1 MNWNQQLDMWGERN
15 RPAFMLG
22 LRIMLGLILLI
33 KGLRF
38 MFRISDLSDV
48 VNALNLGSFN
58 VTLAL
63 IVAWSHMLGGL
74 AILVGILTRIS
85 CLIQFPILVGAVFYV
100 NLRQGFVTST
110 EWTLSV
116 VILYLLVFFFVYGSG
131 ELSLA
136 NLFEGREAEDA
147 IPSRQENFDSGRLNE
162 RS

>member
-1 MNWNQQLDMWGERN
+1 MNWNQQLELWGEKN

-22 LRIMLGLILLI
+22 LRIMLGLVLLI
-33 KGLRF
+33 KGFLF
-38 MFRISDLSDV
+38 MFHINDLSDV
-48 VNALNLGSFN
+48 VTALGLGSFN

-147 IPSRQENFDSGRLNE
+147 IPSRRENFEGSAHQQ
-162 RS
+162 

>member
-1 MNWNQQLDMWGERN
+1 MNWNQQLDMWGDKN

-22 LRIMLGLILLI
+22 LRVMLGVILLI
-33 KGLRF
+33 KGFLF
-38 MFRISDLSDV
+38 MFRITDLTDV
-48 VNALNLGSFN
+48 VNALGLGSFN

-63 IVAWSHMLGGL
+63 VIAWSHMLGGL

-136 NLFEGREAEDA
+136 KLFEGRESEDR
-147 IPSRQENFDSGRLNE
+147 IPSRQGNLNV
-162 RS
+162 

>member
-1 MNWNQQLDMWGERN
+1 MNWNQQLDMWGEKN
-15 RPAFMLG
+15 RSAFMFG
-22 LRIMLGLILLI
+22 LRIMLGVILLI
-33 KGLRF
+33 KGYLF
-38 MFRISDLSDV
+38 MFRINDLTDV
-48 VNALNLGSFN
+48 VTALGLGSFN

-136 NLFEGREAEDA
+136 NLFEGREGEDA
-147 IPSRQENFDSGRLNE
+147 IPSKQENASG
-162 RS
+162 